1 MPSYLGKGYKSRCS
15 VRINADTQR
24 GPAVTITVDG
34 IPIQTFQGETIAGAL
49 LANGQRAWRRT
60 AQGEPRG
67 LFCGIGICFDCTVTV
82 DGVPFVRACLTPV
95 TDGMDVKTELP
106 EKTEL

>member
-1 MPSYLGKGYKSRCS
+1 
-15 VRINADTQR
+15 VRIDADTQR

-34 IPIQTFQGETIAGAL
+34 LPIQTFLGETIAGAL
-49 LANGQRAWRRT
+49 LASGQRAWRRT

-82 DGVPFVRACLTPV
+82 DGVPNVRACLTPV
-95 TDGMDVKTELP
+95 SDGMVVKTELP
-106 EKTEL
+106 VKS